1 MAAEHLY
8 LAERARLA
16 KAGLRTE
23 AKGLAEDLMAPLQLR
38 ALVRRHPRL
47 GVGSAA
53 LLGVLLGRGIR
64 GPRTKPATDQA
75 APRLATAM
83 GQRLRRLL
91 GSTFGALWL
100 SWLRSPPAGPPAG
113 ANDTAPD
120 AAAAIARDTAPDAA
134 IRNGHQD

>member
-1 MAAEHLY
+1 MAAEHRY

-23 AKGLAEDLMAPLQLR
+23 AKGMAEDLMAPLQLR

-53 LLGVLLGRGIR
+53 LLGVLLGRSIR
-64 GPRTKPATDQA
+64 GPRKNTPAGEA
-75 APRLATAM
+75 APRPSPTM
-83 GQRLRRLL
+83 GQRVRRLL

-100 SWLRSPPAGPPAG
+100 SWLRSPTAAQPAG
-113 ANDTAPD
+113 ANEPTPD
-120 AAAAIARDTAPDAA
+120 AAAVAAADTA
-134 IRNGHQD
+134 IRNAHPD